1 MTDEKKREL
10 FPYFAYLYSQE
21 INPEKYGQ
29 VESIEDWSNLIQ
41 SNQADIEKIT
51 QAAEQMS
58 DEDWDALD
66 QQYTEQ
72 SKASEDPV
80 ISAKKGAKLMK
91 LKNAAKKC
99 KCGCE
104 MITSKAEGG
113 KLISKCACGCSMA
126 KKEKGGEINKKID
139 KMKVSINKKQTGG
152 DINQPSNAVAKKGM
166 KVKPKMQ
173 NGGKYNESEHATLIE
188 KYKTK
193 KASESDTKRLQ
204 ELNKTS
210 GHHEDGWEP
219 KKAKATITPKPKVD
233 EKKAVDRIGKH
244 KLGGSIQKFWG
255 GGPTSS
261 LIGWNKD
268 NIHADPIP
276 KTTPKTPPN
285 YPEDDYGYYGGYPT
299 NVATS
304 VTNGFLTAPI
314 NYLTKTA
321 ARGFNRLMDEAEIEA
336 RDYVAAQSKPSVK
349 VPVTNPRAN
358 PAPAR
363 IPASG
368 SQNSNLGF
376 NAIRAALSGPMLF
389 PVNLAAGMWADKA
402 LSAPNPQRPGSNAQ
416 YASEFFSPGVVD
428 ERFSNMVGGYSPNN
442 SNVAPRTAP
451 STQTAQVIGKPEG
464 SQSKTQA
471 SPAYDTNTL
480 WGWMKST
487 GTGDASYGGRRDLW
501 NKFYGSTG
509 GSAYTGTADQNTRLL
524 EAMKKANT
532 MGVGIEKAAAYTNIP
547 SLKAP
552 AIKKIDPTKKLESKN
567 PEVKKPET
575 KEPTKK

>member
-10 FPYFAYLYSQE
+10 FPYFAYMYSQE

-113 KLISKCACGCSMA
+113 KLVSKCACGCSTA

-139 KMKVSINKKQTGG
+139 KVKVSINKKQTGG
-152 DINQPSNAVAKKGM
+152 DIEKPSSAVEKKGGRI
-166 KVKPKMQ
+166 KPKMQ

-188 KYKTK
+188 KYKSK
-193 KASESDTKRLQ
+193 KTSESDLKRLQ

-219 KKAKATITPKPKVD
+219 KKAKATIAPKPKVD

-244 KLGGSIQKFWG
+244 KIGGNIKKLQLGGVASDAAISALSGPLAFPATFASRRLGRVVGNKTNANQR
-255 GGPTSS
+255 PTS
-261 LIGWNKD
+261 G
-268 NIHADPIP
+268 
-276 KTTPKTPPN
+276 T
-285 YPEDDYGYYGGYPT
+285 
-299 NVATS
+299 
-304 VTNGFLTAPI
+304 
-314 NYLTKTA
+314 
-321 ARGFNRLMDEAEIEA
+321 
-336 RDYVAAQSKPSVK
+336 
-349 VPVTNPRAN
+349 
-358 PAPAR
+358 
-363 IPASG
+363 
-368 SQNSNLGF
+368 QNSNIGF
-376 NAIRAALSGPMLF
+376 NVTRAALSGPIAF
-389 PVNLAAGMWADKA
+389 PVNLAAGMLADKVN
-402 LSAPNPQRPGSNAQ
+402 SPQQGMGGDPRL
-416 YASEFFSPGVVD
+416 ASQLFSPGSVKQG
-428 ERFSNMVGGYSPNN
+428 FSNITGQNSAPGYRMTTPIMLPETTITGS
-442 SNVAPRTAP
+442 A
-451 STQTAQVIGKPEG
+451 GKPQ
-464 SQSKTQA
+464 SQSTATVKQPA
-471 SPAYDTNTL
+471 AAPAYDTNTL

-487 GTGDASYGGRRDLW
+487 GTGDASYSGRRALW
-501 NKFYGSTG
+501 DKFYGKGT
-509 GSAYTGTADQNTRLL
+509 AYSGTADQNTRLL

-532 MGVGIEKAAAYTNIP
+532 MGVGIEKAAAYTN
-547 SLKAP
+547 LAP
-552 AIKKIDPTKKLESKN
+552 VTTSGIKPFDPKKKLVSS
-567 PEVKKPET
+567 PERQKPET
-575 KEPTKK
+575 KVTPTKKE

>member
-10 FPYFAYLYSQE
+10 FPYFAYIYSQE

-91 LKNAAKKC
+91 LKSAAKKC

-113 KLISKCACGCSMA
+113 KLVSKCACGCSTA

-139 KMKVSINKKQTGG
+139 KVKVSINKKQTGG
-152 DINQPSNAVAKKGM
+152 DIEKPSSTVEKKGGRI
-166 KVKPKMQ
+166 KPKMQ
-173 NGGKYNESEHATLIE
+173 NGGKYNESEHAALIE
-188 KYKTK
+188 KYKSK
-193 KASESDTKRLQ
+193 KTSGSDLKRLQ

-219 KKAKATITPKPKVD
+219 KKAKATIAPKPKVD

-244 KLGGSIQKFWG
+244 KIGGNIKKLQLGGVASDAAISALS
-255 GGPTSS
+255 GPLAFPATFASRR
-261 LIGWNKD
+261 LGRTVGN
-268 NIHADPIP
+268 A
-276 KTTPKTPPN
+276 
-285 YPEDDYGYYGGYPT
+285 T
-299 NVATS
+299 NA
-304 VTNGFLTAPI
+304 
-314 NYLTKTA
+314 
-321 ARGFNRLMDEAEIEA
+321 NR
-336 RDYVAAQSKPSVK
+336 
-349 VPVTNPRAN
+349 T
-358 PAPAR
+358 PAR

-368 SQNSNLGF
+368 SQNSNLGL
-376 NAIRAALSGPMLF
+376 NVVRAAASGPVMF

-402 LSAPNPQRPGSNAQ
+402 LSTPNPQQGLGGDPRL
-416 YASEFFSPGVVD
+416 ASQLFSPGSVSQG
-428 ERFSNMVGGYSPNN
+428 FSNITGQN
-442 SNVAPRTAP
+442 SAP
-451 STQTAQVIGKPEG
+451 SYRMTTPITLPEVTVTGSASKPQNQPAAQPAAQPATQPAAQSPA
-464 SQSKTQA
+464 KTGT
-471 SPAYDTNTL
+471 PAYDTNTL

-487 GTGDASYGGRRDLW
+487 GTGDASYGGRRALW

-532 MGVGIEKAAAYTNIP
+532 MGVGIEKAAAYTNMP
-547 SLKAP
+547 SLKVP
-552 AIKKIDPTKKLESKN
+552 SIKKIDPTKKLESKN

-575 KEPTKK
+575 KPTI